1 MHWQPIPVVLAG
13 KSHGR
18 RSLVGCRLWGC
29 TESDMTEATQQQHV
43 INTREQFG
51 VHSKIKRKIKKF
63 LTHSLPLHCIT
74 SPIINTAHINR
85 PHLRG
90 TFVTLTHHQQPK
102 SIVYIMY
109 TLGGLHSE
117 LRQIYNGMY
126 PQLQYDTEHS
136 QCHKTPLCSACSS
149 LSPNS
154 WQPAIFLLSLQL
166 SLFQN
171 VIQMESFSMQPFQI
185 GYFVL
190 VIYIYTYVNPSIFF
204 L

>member
-1 MHWQPIPVVLAG
+1 MATHSSTLGWKIPWMAEPGVQA
-13 KSHGR
+13 
-18 RSLVGCRLWGC
+18 
-29 TESDMTEATQQQHV
+29 EATQQQHV

-51 VHSKIKRKIKKF
+51 VHSKIKRKIKKY

-117 LRQIYNGMY
+117 LRQIYNGMC

-154 WQPAIFLLSLQL
+154 WQPATFYCLCSCVFSRLSYRWNHSVCSL
-166 SLFQN
+166 SRLATLSQ
-171 VIQMESFSMQPFQI
+171 
-185 GYFVL
+185 
-190 VIYIYTYVNPSIFF
+190 
-204 L
+204 